1 MKKLLTLL
9 VLMLLAGGAFYLYTQ
24 SGTPLDE
31 PAPEV
36 ISEVEEMMEEAMKDP
51 DMTEAEKMAMEE
63 KMVKMMNPEESV
75 EEENP
80 AVRDFNKA
88 LEMTE
93 EAMELM
99 GSGEP
104 EQVEKGEAMMAE
116 AKTMSDAAMEEL
128 VSSGTTPPLE
138 QMKAVG
144 MQRMGFFTEIDAL
157 HKGSGRAVI
166 YPNTDQGPT
175 LRLEDF
181 SVTRGPDLHVYL
193 SQNASVTSAS
203 ELGAYHDLGLLK
215 SSKGNQNYS
224 LPNDHERYKSVV
236 IWCQAFGVL
245 FSSAPL
251 FEVTE

>member
-9 VLMLLAGGAFYLYTQ
+9 LLILLAAGAFYAYTQ

-36 ISEVEEMMEEAMKDP
+36 VAEVEQMMEEAMNAP

-63 KMVKMMNPEESV
+63 KMVQMMNPGESV
-75 EEENP
+75 KAENP
-80 AVRDFNKA
+80 AVKDFNKS
-88 LEMTE
+88 LEMAT

-99 GSGEP
+99 RSGEP
-104 EQVEKGEAMMAE
+104 EKVDQGEAMMEE
-116 AKTMSDAAMEEL
+116 AKIMSDAAMEEL
-128 VSSGTTPPLE
+128 VSSGLTPPLDE
-138 QMKAVG
+138 MKADG
-144 MQRMGFFTEIDAL
+144 MQRMGFFNEIDAL

-166 YPNTDQGPT
+166 YPNTADGPT

-224 LPNDHERYKSVV
+224 LPSDHERYKSVV